1 MFTAKFGEN
10 VHFFFFFTWK
20 NMYDIKRES
29 RHACWVSKPS
39 LSPTVCFFIKHFL
52 SRFQIPRPHLFY
64 SSSFLAELQ
73 NLHFFFRRSRHPFSH
88 LSWILN
94 SISLCLSHT
103 HFFFLRKI
111 TRIASD
117 LKDSFYLFI

>member
-1 MFTAKFGEN
+1 MFTAKFGKN
-10 VHFFFFFTWK
+10 VHFFFFTWK

-64 SSSFLAELQ
+64 SSCRTPKSPFVFPPIQTPLFTPFLVPQLD
-73 NLHFFFRRSRHPFSH
+73 
-88 LSWILN
+88 LSL
-94 SISLCLSHT
+94 SLSHT
-103 HFFFLRKI
+103 FLFFTQNHTHCIRSKRFN
-111 TRIASD
+111 
-117 LKDSFYLFI
+117 LFIHLSN